1 MEIEVAR
8 SHAYSWGI
16 PRLFGAWSMERDLM
30 QSEIVMIGTELL
42 LGQIVD
48 TNATFLGQVL
58 AENGINLY
66 QKTTVGDNPERIKRA
81 LESALAR
88 ADVVFTS
95 GGLGPTEDDIT
106 RECIADV
113 FGRRLELRA
122 ELVEQLEAR
131 FQRIGRQPTGNNM
144 KQAYAPEGALALEN
158 PNGTAPG
165 LLIEDARG
173 IIIAMPG
180 VPRELKPMLKDWV
193 LPFLRKRF
201 NLSGLVHYRVLK
213 VCGVGES
220 AIDSAI
226 GHLIRDSANPTVGLL
241 ASPESVRIRIAARAS
256 TKREAEALID
266 AMAGQVHAALPG
278 LVMGVDEETLEGAV
292 AGLLRAR
299 GWRLALAETYT
310 GGLMAQRLSTADSG
324 AFAGGLVF
332 SSGPGAGGDSARR
345 GRALAEKARAQFGA
359 ECGFASILLE
369 EAGQALAVL
378 ITPEGIQEWP
388 FRFSSLGEAGQLRAT
403 VTGLERIRRHFAGV
417 SAPVW

>member
-278 LVMGVDEETLEGAV
+278 LVMGVDDETLEGAV

-310 GGLMAQRLSTADSG
+310 GGLIAQRLSTADSG

-332 SSGPGAGGDSARR
+332 SSSPGAGGDPARR

-417 SAPVW
+417 SVPVW

>member
-1 MEIEVAR
+1 
-8 SHAYSWGI
+8 
-16 PRLFGAWSMERDLM
+16 
-30 QSEIVMIGTELL
+30 
-42 LGQIVD
+42 
-48 TNATFLGQVL
+48 
-58 AENGINLY
+58 
-66 QKTTVGDNPERIKRA
+66 
-81 LESALAR
+81 
-88 ADVVFTS
+88 
-95 GGLGPTEDDIT
+95 
-106 RECIADV
+106 
-113 FGRRLELRA
+113 
-122 ELVEQLEAR
+122 
-131 FQRIGRQPTGNNM
+131 
-144 KQAYAPEGALALEN
+144 
-158 PNGTAPG
+158 
-165 LLIEDARG
+165 
-173 IIIAMPG
+173 
-180 VPRELKPMLKDWV
+180 
-193 LPFLRKRF
+193 
-201 NLSGLVHYRVLK
+201 
-213 VCGVGES
+213 
-220 AIDSAI
+220 
-226 GHLIRDSANPTVGLL
+226 
-241 ASPESVRIRIAARAS
+241 
-256 TKREAEALID
+256 
-266 AMAGQVHAALPG
+266 MAGQVHAALPG

>member
-1 MEIEVAR
+1 VAR
-8 SHAYSWGI
+8 ARAYSGGI
-16 PRLFGAWSMERDLM
+16 PRLPGASNMERDPM

-42 LGQIVD
+42 LGQIAD

-88 ADVVFTS
+88 ADLVLTS

-106 RECIADV
+106 RECIAEV
-113 FGRRLELRA
+113 FGRRLELRP

-131 FQRIGRQPTGNNM
+131 FQRIGRPPTGNNL
-144 KQAYAPEGALALEN
+144 KQAYAPEGAVALEN

-180 VPRELKPMLKDWV
+180 VPRELKPMLKDQV

-241 ASPESVRIRIAARAS
+241 ASPESVRIRIAARAG

-266 AMAGQVHAALPG
+266 AVAGQVYAALPG
-278 LVMGVDEETLEGAV
+278 LVMGVDDETLEGTV
-292 AGLLRAR
+292 AGLLRER

-310 GGLMAQRLSTADSG
+310 GGMMAQRMSAAG
-324 AFAGGLVF
+324 AGSFAGGLVL
-332 SSGPGAGGDSARR
+332 PPVPCAGVDAAGR
-345 GRALAEKARAQFGA
+345 GRELAEKARDQFGA
-359 ECGFASILLE
+359 ECGFASVFLEE

-378 ITPEGIQEWP
+378 ITPQGVQEWGL
-388 FRFSSLGEAGQLRAT
+388 RFSSLGEAGQLRAA
-403 VTGLERIRRHFAGV
+403 VTGLERIRRHFLGV
-417 SAPVW
+417 SEPEW